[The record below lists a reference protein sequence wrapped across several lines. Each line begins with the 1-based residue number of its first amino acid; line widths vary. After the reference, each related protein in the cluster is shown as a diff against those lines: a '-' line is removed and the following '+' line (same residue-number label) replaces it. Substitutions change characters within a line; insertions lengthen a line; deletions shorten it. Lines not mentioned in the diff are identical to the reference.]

1 MAVREFRDSKG
12 VDWRA
17 WDITPESIHPLTR
30 AEDYLDDCYRDGWVV
45 FESTDGKDRRRL
57 CPPPSGWSEF
67 STAELEDML
76 ARADVVRRGSSG
88 RKTSDDGAPRAA
100 APTPT
105 PALTVRR
112 GAAGLPSLDLFGVA
126 RTFEYPRGR
135 TWVVCLYEHIAK
147 DGRAKPVLRFTTG
160 IRTTDAD
167 HIPPNWADL
176 EEEDLIRLLRESTP
190 RPRDAKPAAPHRRH
204 GDQPEA

>member
-45 FESTDGKDRRRL
+45 FESTDGQDRRRL

-88 RKTSDDGAPRAA
+88 RKTSD
-100 APTPT
+100 
-105 PALTVRR
+105 
-112 GAAGLPSLDLFGVA
+112 
-126 RTFEYPRGR
+126 
-135 TWVVCLYEHIAK
+135 
-147 DGRAKPVLRFTTG
+147 
-160 IRTTDAD
+160 
-167 HIPPNWADL
+167 
-176 EEEDLIRLLRESTP
+176 
-190 RPRDAKPAAPHRRH
+190 
-204 GDQPEA
+204 